1 MVSQGALSAC
11 NLDVLEPHAGL
22 KLFSSVRAGQ
32 VMIIP
37 HLAPFGVGRSDF
49 GLRK

>member
-1 MVSQGALSAC
+1 MVSQGALGAC
-11 NLDVLEPHAGL
+11 NLYVLEPYARL
-22 KLFSSVRAGQ
+22 KLFSSIRTGQ
-32 VMIIP
+32 VVIIP